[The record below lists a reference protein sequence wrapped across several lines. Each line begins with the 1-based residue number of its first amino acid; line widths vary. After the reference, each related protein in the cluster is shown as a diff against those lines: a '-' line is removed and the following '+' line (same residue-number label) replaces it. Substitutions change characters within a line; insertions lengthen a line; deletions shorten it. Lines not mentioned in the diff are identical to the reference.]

1 MTGHFVL
8 KILAILNIIL
18 KSVVTCKEPAFID
31 VCACNMTD
39 LEYAKTEITLNM
51 AF

>member
-1 MTGHFVL
+1 MSGHFVL
-8 KILAILNIIL
+8 KVLANLNIIL
-18 KSVVTCKEPAFID
+18 KSVNTCQEPAFID

-39 LEYAKTEITLNM
+39 LEYAKAEITLNM